1 MTIRIAIA
9 DDHPVILAGVM
20 EVLMAESTIEIV
32 GSARDSTALLALLG
46 TTAVDVVVTDY
57 AMPGGRYGD
66 GATLISLLQ
75 RRFPQLPVVV
85 LTAMEAPEVLASIAK
100 AGARC
105 IVGKI
110 DPPEALVQA
119 IQSAKEGQVFHS
131 SFIRGRLE
139 ALPPAMDSNL
149 TRRESEVLRMFA
161 EGMKLTEIATRLQR
175 SRQTV
180 SAQKRSA
187 MRKLGLHISRD
198 IYHYALAH
206 GWLSASQAARA
217 GAQSKGDGV

>member
-9 DDHPVILAGVM
+9 DDHPVILAGIM
-20 EVLMAESTIEIV
+20 EALMAEPSIEIV
-32 GSARDSTALLALLG
+32 GSAPDSTALLALLG
-46 TTAVDVVVTDY
+46 NTPVDVVVTDY

-85 LTAMEAPEVLASIAK
+85 LTAMEAPEVLVSIAK

-110 DPPEALVQA
+110 DSPQHIVQA
-119 IQSAKEGQVFHS
+119 IQAARGGQGFHS
-131 SFIRGRLE
+131 TFIRERLE
-139 ALPPAMDSNL
+139 ALSPAVDAKL

-161 EGMKLTEIATRLQR
+161 EGMKLTEIAVRLQR

-187 MRKLGLHISRD
+187 MRKLDLHNSRD
-198 IYHYALAH
+198 VYRYALGH

-217 GAQSKGDGV
+217 DAHDGDEEA